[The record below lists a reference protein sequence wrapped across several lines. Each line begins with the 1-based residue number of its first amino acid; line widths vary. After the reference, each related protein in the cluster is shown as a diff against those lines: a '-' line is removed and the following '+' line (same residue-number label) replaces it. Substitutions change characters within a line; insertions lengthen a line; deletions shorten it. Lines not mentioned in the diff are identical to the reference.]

1 MRALSIDLGGTHATC
16 AVVEDRTIHTSQVVP
31 TDGDRKLRELLP
43 VLADTLRKLA
53 ADAGLGLGQIEG
65 IAVGFCGLVDRK
77 NARVTST
84 NLKYTDATEV
94 DLKTWAAEEFG
105 LPIAVEND
113 ARLALLG
120 EWYAGSGT
128 SSNDIVMMTLGTGI
142 GGVAM
147 IDGRL
152 LVGKHFQAGCLGGH
166 LAARFDGSPCNCGGI
181 GCAESEASGWA
192 LPRICRGWPG
202 FESSSL
208 AGMELNFQNLFQT
221 ADDGDLV
228 ALAVRE
234 HCIRVWARTAAS
246 LIHAY
251 DPELVLIGGGVM
263 RRGDLIV
270 PYIQQYVKEHTWTP
284 WGTVQVRPAMLGDSA
299 PLLGAVPLIELIK
312 RSELDV

>member
-16 AVVEDRTIHTSQVVP
+16 AVVEDKTIHASRVVR
-31 TDGDRKLRELLP
+31 TVGNRKLQELLP
-43 VLADTLRKLA
+43 VLAETLRSLA
-53 ADAGLGLGQIEG
+53 ADAGLTLSQMDGMAL
-65 IAVGFCGLVDRK
+65 GFCGLVDRR

-84 NLKYTDATEV
+84 NLKYTDATGV
-94 DLKTWAAEEFG
+94 DLKAWATEELG

-152 LVGKHFQAGCLGGH
+152 LIGKHFQAGCLGGH
-166 LAARFDGSPCNCGGI
+166 LAARFDGAPCNCGGI

-192 LPRICRGWPG
+192 LPRICTSWPA
-202 FESSSL
+202 FDASSL
-208 AGMELNFQNLFQT
+208 AGAELNFQNLFQA
-221 ADDGDLV
+221 ADEGDSV

-251 DPELVLIGGGVM
+251 DPELLLIGGGVM
-263 RRGDLIV
+263 RRGDVIL

-284 WGTVQVRPAMLGDSA
+284 WGTVEVRPAMLGDSA
-299 PLLGAVPLIELIK
+299 PLLGAVPLIELINGAN
-312 RSELDV
+312 